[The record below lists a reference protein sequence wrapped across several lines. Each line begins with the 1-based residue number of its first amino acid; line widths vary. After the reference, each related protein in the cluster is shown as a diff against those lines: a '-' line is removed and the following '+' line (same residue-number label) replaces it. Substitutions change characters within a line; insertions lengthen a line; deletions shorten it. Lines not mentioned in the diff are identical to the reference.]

1 MREAA
6 RIVFVV
12 AWATLV
18 AGGIAVS
25 RYAAVRQHRGA
36 VFHSSSTLGKLVRSR
51 VTAGWV
57 GMIAALFALAGVLY
71 ALSRLTD

>member
-1 MREAA
+1 VLEAA

-18 AGGIAVS
+18 AGGVVAS

-36 VFHSSSTLGKLVRSR
+36 VFGSSSTIGKLLRSR
-51 VTAGWV
+51 ATVWPIAVIV
-57 GMIAALFALAGVLY
+57 GLFALAGVLY
-71 ALSRLTD
+71 AIARLTA

>member
-1 MREAA
+1 MLEAS

-36 VFHSSSTLGKLVRSR
+36 VFHSSSTLGKLLRSP
-51 VTAGWV
+51 VTGWWISV
-57 GMIAALFALAGVLY
+57 IVVLFALAGLLY
-71 ALSRLTD
+71 GLSRLTG